1 MRAAALRALS
11 LTLSLCLS
19 VFVSP
24 SLIRLVCKNKEK
36 KNNSQL
42 YNDNKSIERNLQQQH
57 KRNARDSCDADSGS
71 GSGRRHVV
79 LSFLLGKSSFSPTV
93 KLCPCRGRFVV
104 VVVAVVVVVV
114 VVVVPLCHC
123 LLLSSVSDFMLNY

>member
-1 MRAAALRALS
+1 MRATALRVLS
-11 LTLSLCLS
+11 LSLSLCFRLS
-19 VFVSP
+19 FAHT
-24 SLIRLVCKNKEK
+24 VCVQKKGE
-36 KNNSQL
+36 KNNSLL

-71 GSGRRHVV
+71 GSDRRHVV

-93 KLCPCRGRFVV
+93 KLCPCRGR
-104 VVVAVVVVVV
+104 VAVVV